1 MTQHVLTVRQT
12 ENKESECSIKVHAS
26 LHAHARLRAINRPNL
41 LNKQVIC
48 QSVNTEILKRPNRGT
63 TKTALYKSTYLYM
76 GQMTQQQCPSNEGQ
90 WLVHK
95 VKGQSHQAQLTKR

>member
-12 ENKESECSIKVHAS
+12 ENKESECSITVHAS

-48 QSVNTEILKRPNRGT
+48 QSVNTEILKRPNSFSLSEKKDGVLAMVQRV
-63 TKTALYKSTYLYM
+63 TKKNYNESVEPD
-76 GQMTQQQCPSNEGQ
+76 TQT
-90 WLVHK
+90 VHQERK
-95 VKGQSHQAQLTKR
+95 

>member
-12 ENKESECSIKVHAS
+12 ENKESECSITVHAS

-48 QSVNTEILKRPNRGT
+48 QSVNTEILKRPNSFSLSRKKRWHPRHGPT
-63 TKTALYKSTYLYM
+63 SYKKNYNESVEPD
-76 GQMTQQQCPSNEGQ
+76 TQTVDQER
-90 WLVHK
+90 K
-95 VKGQSHQAQLTKR
+95 